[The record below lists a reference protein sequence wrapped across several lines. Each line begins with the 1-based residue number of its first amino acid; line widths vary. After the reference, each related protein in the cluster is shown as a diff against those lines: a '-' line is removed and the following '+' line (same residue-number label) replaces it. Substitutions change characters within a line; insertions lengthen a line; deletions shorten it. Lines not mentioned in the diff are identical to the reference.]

1 MSTYID
7 SKTIENAASRRVWS
21 VSEFARRYR
30 LDKTEEDKLLK
41 LLGPFALEHELLMN
55 ARRPAVF
62 R

>member
-1 MSTYID
+1 MSSYID
-7 SKTIENAASRRVWS
+7 SKTIESAANRRVWS

-30 LDKTEEDKLLK
+30 LDKSEEDKLLA

-55 ARRPAVF
+55 AQRRPVF

>member
-7 SKTIENAASRRVWS
+7 SKTIENAANRRVWS
-21 VSEFARRYR
+21 VPEFARRYR
-30 LDKTEEDKLLK
+30 LDKTEEDKLLA

-55 ARRPAVF
+55 AQRRPVF